1 MINKELEK
9 IIISSTYGMP
19 DERRNYTLS
28 IINTLKT
35 IDLYIQTI
43 DTSKLNEIKSKN
55 ILSYVYDVILTL
67 DEFVD
72 KLENIKDSP
81 NE

>member
-1 MINKELEK
+1 MIDELEK
-9 IIISSTYGMP
+9 IILSSTYGVT
-19 DERRNYTLS
+19 DEKRNYLLS

-43 DTSKLNEIKSKN
+43 DTSKLNEIKSKH

-72 KLENIKDSP
+72 KLENIKDLP